1 MQKSTQSTLQSKS
14 RSSLSPSSHWI
25 SPATFKLIQMLW
37 VLFAYGWWLVI
48 IVYYGLL
55 QGSISLGYQFQS
67 FPIVVV
73 SLALV
78 QILNL
83 SLQKQNHLLS
93 VLAGTGLFVS
103 GLLA

>member
-14 RSSLSPSSHWI
+14 SPSISPLPNRV
-25 SPATFKLIQMLW
+25 SPATFEVIQRLL
-37 VLFAYGWWLVI
+37 VLFAYGWWFVI

-83 SLQKQNHLLS
+83 SMQKQNHLLS
-93 VLAGTGLFVS
+93 ALAGTGLFVS

>member
-1 MQKSTQSTLQSKS
+1 MKESIPTLYV
-14 RSSLSPSSHWI
+14 
-25 SPATFKLIQMLW
+25 IQRLL
-37 VLFAYGWWLVI
+37 VSFAYGWWLVI

-55 QGSISLGYQFQS
+55 AGSISLGYQFQS
-67 FPIVVV
+67 LPIVVV

-83 SLQKQNHLLS
+83 SIQKSNHLLS
-93 VLAGTGLFVS
+93 ALAGMGLFVS

>member
-1 MQKSTQSTLQSKS
+1 MQKITQSTPQSKS
-14 RSSLSPSSHWI
+14 HPSLNLLSHRI
-25 SPATFKLIQMLW
+25 SPATLEVIQRLL

-48 IVYYGLL
+48 IVYYGLF

-83 SLQKQNHLLS
+83 SIQKSNHLLS
-93 VLAGTGLFVS
+93 ALAGTGLLVS